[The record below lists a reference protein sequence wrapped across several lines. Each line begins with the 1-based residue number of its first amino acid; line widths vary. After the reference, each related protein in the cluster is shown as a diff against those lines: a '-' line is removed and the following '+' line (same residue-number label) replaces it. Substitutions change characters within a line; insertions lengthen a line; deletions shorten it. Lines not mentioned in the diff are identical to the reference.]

1 MNVFKFFTGKGTDIK
16 SLELFTFII
25 QFRFGYSIEIMNI
38 ILTTLAVIII
48 SAYIVLN
55 MSQAQS

>member
-1 MNVFKFFTGKGTDIK
+1 MCLIFFTGKGTDIE

-48 SAYIVLN
+48 SAYIMLN